1 MVSSDI
7 NGPWAVEMEDNSV
20 SLALVRYMSSKEG
33 GLVPAFWESQLI
45 AKCWEL
51 VDCLYDK
58 VKSYE
63 EDQWR
68 ECVSLKDS
76 FVDVQ

>member
-33 GLVPAFWESQLI
+33 GLVPAFLGISVDSQVLG
-45 AKCWEL
+45 AG
-51 VDCLYDK
+51 
-58 VKSYE
+58 
-63 EDQWR
+63 
-68 ECVSLKDS
+68 
-76 FVDVQ
+76 